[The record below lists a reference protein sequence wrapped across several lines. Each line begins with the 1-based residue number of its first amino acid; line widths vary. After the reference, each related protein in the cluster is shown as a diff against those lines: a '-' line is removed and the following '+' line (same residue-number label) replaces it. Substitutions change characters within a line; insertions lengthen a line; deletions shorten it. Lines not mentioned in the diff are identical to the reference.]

1 MELEEIVRK
10 KIGIFKKIFEYVKA
24 NVKLNPEDND
34 IAFEKLNFIE
44 ENLTQLIKNFQIFNE
59 GNKMYIHTCMNNYEW
74 PRLAYIA
81 FVKHLKHSWD
91 DNLENWR
98 LEIYKLESAS
108 RRILVDVHNKAIAE
122 EYPEERREHY
132 NEDQNKI
139 QNIINLYYPYELFDL
154 LKAKLSEIREDDL
167 NPNELESLLDMKGV
181 LEARFG
187 DINRAIKI
195 YKDACEKIPNSSA
208 FNYKLA
214 LLLEKNGE
222 MDTAFNYF
230 SKLTSEEDLNVYPTL
245 TIVRLY
251 YLWGYYTEGLELIQS
266 ILKDYYEI
274 GIIDD
279 HFVSMRGYPFY
290 GEILA
295 NLAVFAK
302 LTKNPNLVFEEI
314 EKAKKELKDYPF
326 GKLEDE
332 LNAFM
337 SGDWTERT
345 DQLKKELKQLKEYKS
360 PLGYNLVLLELIRAR
375 QASSYDEAIQNFNS
389 VKITEYDFPWLK
401 DIVNLGKAEAA
412 NRFNKIEDEQKYQ
425 KEFFEKQP
433 LLFEPNHVFRFGLI
447 EYQEKLKKIYQT
459 MKRDSQ
465 TGITIEYYL

>member
-1 MELEEIVRK
+1 MELEEVVRK
-10 KIGIFKKIFEYVKA
+10 KIEIFKKIFEYVKV
-24 NVKLNPEDND
+24 NIRLTEEDNE
-34 IAFEKLNFIE
+34 IAIEKLNFIE
-44 ENLTQLIKNFQIFNE
+44 ENLMLLIKNFQTFKE
-59 GNKMYIHTCMNNYEW
+59 GNKMYIHSCMNNYEW
-74 PRLAYIA
+74 VRLAYIA

-122 EYPEERREHY
+122 EYPEERREQY

-154 LKAKLSEIREDDL
+154 LKTKLSETKEADL
-167 NPNELESLLDMKGV
+167 KPNELESLLDMKGV

-187 DINRAIKI
+187 DIDRAIQI
-195 YKDACEKIPNSSA
+195 YKDACEKVPNSFD

-222 MDTAFNYF
+222 MDTAFKYF
-230 SKLTSEEDLNVYPTL
+230 SKVTSDEELYVYTTL

-251 YLWGYYTEGLELIQS
+251 YLWGYYTEGLELIQT
-266 ILKDYYEI
+266 ILKDYYEM

-279 HFVSMRGYPFY
+279 HLVSMRGYPFY
-290 GEILA
+290 SEILA

-314 EKAKKELKDYPF
+314 EKAKKELKSYPF
-326 GKLEDE
+326 GRLEDE
-332 LNAFM
+332 LNPFM
-337 SGDWTERT
+337 SGDWAKRIDHLE
-345 DQLKKELKQLKEYKS
+345 KELKQLKKYKS
-360 PLGYNLVLLELIRAR
+360 PLGYNLVLLALIRAR
-375 QASSYDEAIQNFNS
+375 QASSYDEAIQNLNS

-401 DIVNLGKAEAA
+401 DIVNLGKAEVA
-412 NRFNKIEDEQKYQ
+412 NRFNKNEDEQKYQ
-425 KEFFEKQP
+425 KEFFERQP

-447 EYQEKLKKIYQT
+447 EYQEKLKKKYQT
-459 MKRDSQ
+459 TKRDSQ
-465 TGITIEYYL
+465 TGITIEYYI

>member
-10 KIGIFKKIFEYVKA
+10 KIEIFKKIFEHVKA
-24 NVKLNPEDND
+24 NIRLNEEDNE
-34 IAFEKLNFIE
+34 IAIEKLNFIE
-44 ENLTQLIKNFQIFNE
+44 ENLMQLIKNFQTFKE
-59 GNKMYIHTCMNNYEW
+59 GNKMYIHSCMNNYEW
-74 PRLAYIA
+74 SRLANIA
-81 FVKHLKHSWD
+81 FVKHLKNSWD

-122 EYPEERREHY
+122 EYPEERREQY

-154 LKAKLSEIREDDL
+154 LKAELNEIKKGDL
-167 NPNELESLLDMKGV
+167 KPNELESLLDMKGV

-187 DINRAIKI
+187 DINRAVKI
-195 YKDACEKIPNSSA
+195 YKDACEKIPNSFD

-222 MDTAFNYF
+222 MDTAFKYF
-230 SKLTSEEDLNVYPTL
+230 SKVTSDKELYVYTAL
-245 TIVRLY
+245 SIVRLY
-251 YLWGYYTEGLELIQS
+251 YLWGYYTEGLELIQY
-266 ILKDYYEI
+266 ILKDYYEM

-279 HFVSMRGYPFY
+279 HLVSMRGYPFY

-314 EKAKKELKDYPF
+314 EKAKKELKSYPF
-326 GKLEDE
+326 GRLEEE
-332 LNAFM
+332 LNSFM
-337 SGDWTERT
+337 SGDWTERI
-345 DQLKKELKQLKEYKS
+345 DHLKKELKQLKEYKS
-360 PLGYNLVLLELIRAR
+360 PLGYNLVLLALIRAR
-375 QASSYDEAIQNFNS
+375 QASSYDEAMQNLNS
-389 VKITEYDFPWLK
+389 VKITKNDFPWLK
-401 DIVNLGKAEAA
+401 DVINLGKAEVA
-412 NRFNKIEDEQKYQ
+412 NRFNKNEDEQKYQ

-433 LLFEPNHVFRFGLI
+433 LLFEPNHVFRFDLI
-447 EYQEKLKKIYQT
+447 KYQEKLKKIYQT